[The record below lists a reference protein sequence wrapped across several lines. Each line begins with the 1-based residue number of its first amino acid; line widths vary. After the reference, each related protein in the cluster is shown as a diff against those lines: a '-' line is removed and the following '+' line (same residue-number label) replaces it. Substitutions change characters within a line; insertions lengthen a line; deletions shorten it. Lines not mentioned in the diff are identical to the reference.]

1 MSKTQKSL
9 VFVTVALLAL
19 VAGLALRGTDTPT
32 GAAQPAAIA
41 TAFQTPLSTPE
52 GGKASLA
59 QWKGKVLVVNFWAT
73 WCVPCLRE
81 VPDLLKLESEFES
94 RGVKLIGVAVDDPA
108 PGAVQVEQFRRKY
121 FPAFLTYARTG
132 PEMDELASV
141 IDPTWNEVVPTTYI
155 IDRRGKAVARIQG
168 KKSLE
173 EFRTALEKAL

>member
-41 TAFQTPLSTPE
+41 TAFQTPLST
-52 GGKASLA
+52 
-59 QWKGKVLVVNFWAT
+59 GKVLVVNFWAT